1 MVIFGLIQLPI
12 ESTSLYNRDKFSN
25 DITVEI
31 TFEQMRNPVREIFRN
46 HKKTLPPDNFSEY
59 SYFNV
64 ALLTRFHHIWEEEQ
78 FSCNSTWFDTLL
90 KTLQYDFL
98 VCSYKWHNTKNKN
111 PNLTILACHENCTY
125 LPKILALYKEHFEES
140 CFKSVDFKK
149 KIRWTVRINL
159 CSISLLFCNV

>member
-59 SYFNV
+59 SYFNA
-64 ALLTRFHHIWEEEQ
+64 ALLTRFHHI
-78 FSCNSTWFDTLL
+78 
-90 KTLQYDFL
+90 
-98 VCSYKWHNTKNKN
+98 
-111 PNLTILACHENCTY
+111 
-125 LPKILALYKEHFEES
+125 
-140 CFKSVDFKK
+140 
-149 KIRWTVRINL
+149 
-159 CSISLLFCNV
+159 